1 MHPAPATPSAPPSPV
16 HVGLHSGAHVE
27 PEARLA
33 RLVAEI
39 GARLRP
45 VCSAMPPAEFDAL
58 VRDIAR
64 MKLRWS
70 AQD

>member
-1 MHPAPATPSAPPSPV
+1 MPTPPHAPPPRA
-16 HVGLHSGAHVE
+16 HTARIGAHVE
-27 PEARLA
+27 PEVRLA
-33 RLVAEI
+33 RLVTEV